1 MKWQA
6 GGNSRFRQRSTLKV
20 LCFPEK
26 LILQNYDINKKM
38 SKK

>member
-1 MKWQA
+1 MASWREFKISSA
-6 GGNSRFRQRSTLKV
+6 FYFIKV